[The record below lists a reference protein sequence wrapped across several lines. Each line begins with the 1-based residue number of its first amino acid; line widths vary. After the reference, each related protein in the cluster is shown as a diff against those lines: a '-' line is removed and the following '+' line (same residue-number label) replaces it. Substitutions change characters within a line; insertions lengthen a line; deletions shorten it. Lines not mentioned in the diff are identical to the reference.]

1 MLYYGGLHAPPYGL
15 GNVCDGA
22 AVLFQI
28 DADLFLGS
36 FVAGLLGDVGGAN
49 FAFHLEL
56 LVGRALK
63 NASI

>member
-1 MLYYGGLHAPPYGL
+1 
-15 GNVCDGA
+15 
-22 AVLFQI
+22 
-28 DADLFLGS
+28 LGS